1 MFIHAYRL
9 GLYTTLWTGSCV
21 EISEENQGDQQ
32 DMWVHDQSVV
42 LLSYNPSEEFE
53 KAIDIVDSIIII
65 NDRYVCIHWKI
76 LIV

>member
-1 MFIHAYRL
+1 
-9 GLYTTLWTGSCV
+9 
-21 EISEENQGDQQ
+21 
-32 DMWVHDQSVV
+32 MWVHDQSVV